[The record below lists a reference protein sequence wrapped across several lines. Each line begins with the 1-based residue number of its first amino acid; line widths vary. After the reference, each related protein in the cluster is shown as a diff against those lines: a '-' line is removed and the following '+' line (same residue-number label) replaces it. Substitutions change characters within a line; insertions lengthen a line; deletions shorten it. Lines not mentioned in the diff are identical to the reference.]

1 MCSISNNDQYSL
13 HHKFSPSV
21 TKNDREAVSNII
33 DYINEHVNPFRM
45 DENFLVNL
53 AIGVKFDTCSSEF
66 WIDCLQIGD
75 EHYQNFK
82 MNRLVNK
89 TEKLFDPI
97 HKVRSKQSH
106 KAVTKSDAIKKE
118 TVTFM
123 KYVDFARVHKYDLRK
138 LLKYDIISTPFY
150 LTKEQYLRKSS

>member
-1 MCSISNNDQYSL
+1 
-13 HHKFSPSV
+13 
-21 TKNDREAVSNII
+21 
-33 DYINEHVNPFRM
+33 M

-89 TEKLFDPI
+89 TEKLFDPM
-97 HKVRSKQSH
+97 HKVRSKQSLRQLLNQMP
-106 KAVTKSDAIKKE
+106 SRKKQ
-118 TVTFM
+118 
-123 KYVDFARVHKYDLRK
+123 
-138 LLKYDIISTPFY
+138 LL
-150 LTKEQYLRKSS
+150 L